1 MRKFKDICE
10 MSFFLF
16 MVQGIRAR
24 SDFLLFITIMCRKHS
39 PESHQLLGNLFSDF
53 SGQKFGVNVSVLE
66 NH

>member
-1 MRKFKDICE
+1 

-39 PESHQLLGNLFSDF
+39 SESHQLLGNLFSDF